1 MSFVFSYAMLFWAP
15 WMAAIVGWTISMT
28 SRQIGHFFFE
38 PKGYD
43 VVNQATH
50 EYKEEIKVG
59 YNLRRK
65 VVLMSIWAVSPLAL
79 YLDPRLLGLVR
90 PYDGAADF
98 VHHTGLLWLF
108 IGGAGL
114 VFRSVQL
121 FFTQS
126 VQTGMVWATKIIT
139 DPFHDIKLYYMAPI
153 LLLRHDEDEPV
164 AADHF
169 G

>member
-1 MSFVFSYAMLFWAP
+1 MS
-15 WMAAIVGWTISMT
+15 AIVGWTISMT

-43 VVNQATH
+43 AVNQATH

-65 VVLMSIWAVSPLAL
+65 VVLMAIWAGSPLVL
-79 YLDPRLLGLVR
+79 YLDPRLLGLVN
-90 PYDGAADF
+90 PYDGTADF
-98 VHHTGLLWLF
+98 IHYTGLLWLF
-108 IGGAGL
+108 IGVAGL

-121 FFTQS
+121 FFTQD
-126 VQTGMVWATKIIT
+126 VQTGIVWATKILT
-139 DPFHDIKLYYMAPI
+139 DPFHDIKLYYMAPVQ
-153 LLLRHDEDEPV
+153 LLRRRPDDEPV
-164 AADHF
+164 TADHF

>member
-1 MSFVFSYAMLFWAP
+1 
-15 WMAAIVGWTISMT
+15 MT

-43 VVNQATH
+43 DVNHATH

-65 VVLMSIWAVSPLAL
+65 VVLMAIWAASPLVL
-79 YLDPRLLGLVR
+79 YLDPRLLGLAN
-90 PYDGAADF
+90 PYDGASDF
-98 VHHTGLLWLF
+98 IRHTGLLWLF
-108 IGGAGL
+108 LGIGGL

-121 FFTQS
+121 FFTQD
-126 VQTGMVWATKIIT
+126 VQTGIVWATKILT

-153 LLLRHDEDEPV
+153 HLLRGRSDDEPV
-164 AADHF
+164 TADHF